1 MTPLVLVVF
10 AAVYLGM
17 ALGRWPGLMLDRTG
31 IALVGAIVLVLV
43 GAVTGEEVRAAVDVP
58 TLVVLFGLM
67 VLSAQFG
74 ACGFYAWCS
83 RRIALTPAGPQHLLA
98 LTVAT
103 AGLLSAVLAN
113 DVVVFAMTPMLASG
127 LSRRGL
133 DPRPFLIALTSAANA
148 GSAATVIGNPQ
159 NILIGQSGG
168 LDFFAF
174 LAVCGPPALV
184 GLLVTYAVVLLAWRG
199 RFELR
204 DPRVQHGPPGAAP
217 ALDGPGLVK
226 ALVATGALLLLFA
239 TPLPRTEG
247 VLLVAGGLLIS
258 RKLSTRRILGL
269 VDWHLLVL
277 FGALFVVTHAFDA
290 TGLPE
295 RLVATL
301 AESGMPITSPWLLG
315 PLTVVGSN
323 TIGNVPLVVLLL
335 QILPSPGPD
344 LLYFLAVVSTLAG
357 NLLIVGSL
365 ANIIT
370 VERAKEV
377 GVGLGFLEH
386 AECGVPIAVL
396 SLTAAVVWLAFAAPS
411 GGQLPAPELPD
422 PRPAALGAQPLVRA
436 GHNPPGE
443 QLVDPRCHRPGR
455 LLLAEPR
462 LGRDRAVNGDEEIRA
477 LEPLYPHRYQG

>member
-1 MTPLVLVVF
+1 MTPLVLTVF

-67 VLSAQFG
+67 VLSAQF
-74 ACGFYAWCS
+74 ASCGFYAWCS
-83 RRIALTPAGPQHLLA
+83 RRIARTPAGPGRLLA

-127 LSRRGL
+127 LLRRGF
-133 DPRPFLIALTSAANA
+133 DPRPFLIALMSAATA

-168 LDFFAF
+168 LDFFTF
-174 LAVCGPPALV
+174 LAVCGPPALD
-184 GLLVTYAVVLLAWRG
+184 R
-199 RFELR
+199 
-204 DPRVQHGPPGAAP
+204 
-217 ALDGPGLVK
+217 PGLAK
-226 ALVATGALLLLFA
+226 ALVATGALLLLFS

-247 VLLVAGGLLIS
+247 VLLVAGALLIS
-258 RKLSTRRILGL
+258 RRLSTRRILGL

-295 RLVATL
+295 RFVATL
-301 AESGMPITSPWLLG
+301 AQAGMPLTSLELLG

-377 GVGLGFLEH
+377 GVALGLLEH
-386 AECGVPIAVL
+386 AKCGVPIAVL
-396 SLTAAVVWLAFAAPS
+396 SLAAAVAWLAFVAPS
-411 GGQLPAPELPD
+411 GG
-422 PRPAALGAQPLVRA
+422 
-436 GHNPPGE
+436 
-443 QLVDPRCHRPGR
+443 
-455 LLLAEPR
+455 
-462 LGRDRAVNGDEEIRA
+462 
-477 LEPLYPHRYQG
+477 